1 MMLGLLVMWFL
12 LSLRFGD
19 PLLLTISKL
28 IGMHPL
34 IQGEIVLALV

>member
-1 MMLGLLVMWFL
+1 VVPPILEVWF
-12 LSLRFGD
+12 

-28 IGMHPL
+28 IGIHQL